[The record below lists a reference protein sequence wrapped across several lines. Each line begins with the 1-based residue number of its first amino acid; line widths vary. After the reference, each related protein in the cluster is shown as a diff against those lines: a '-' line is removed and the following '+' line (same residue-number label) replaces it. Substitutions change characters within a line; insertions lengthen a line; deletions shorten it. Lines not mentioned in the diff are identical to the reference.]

1 MKSNVPPGAE
11 EDPTAP
17 YNQKTKKITV
27 DISVSLSATKEI
39 EVPED
44 MDDYCDSVILEEYV
58 REQIMLP
65 QEILSEH
72 GYGEWIVDEFCVM

>member
-1 MKSNVPPGAE
+1 MKDNYPPGAAN
-11 EDPTAP
+11 DPTAP
-17 YNQKTKKITV
+17 YNQKTKKVTV

-44 MDDYCDSVILEEYV
+44 MDDYDPVVLEEYV

-65 QEILSEH
+65 QEILLEH
-72 GYGEWIVDEFCVM
+72 GYGEWIVDEFCVL

>member
-1 MKSNVPPGAE
+1 MNNYPPGAAN
-11 EDPTAP
+11 DPTAP

-39 EVPED
+39 EIPED
-44 MDDYCDSVILEEYV
+44 MDDYDPVILEEYV

-65 QEILSEH
+65 QEILLEH
-72 GYGEWIVDEFCVM
+72 GYGEWIVDEFCVL

>member
-1 MKSNVPPGAE
+1 MNNYPPGAAN
-11 EDPTAP
+11 DPTAP

-27 DISVSLSATKEI
+27 DISVSLSTIKEI

-44 MDDYCDSVILEEYV
+44 MNDYDPVILEEYV

-65 QEILSEH
+65 QEILLEH
-72 GYGEWIVDEFCVM
+72 GYGEWIVDEFCVL

>member
-1 MKSNVPPGAE
+1 MNNYPPGAAN
-11 EDPTAP
+11 DPTAP

-44 MDDYCDSVILEEYV
+44 MDDYDPVVLEEYV

-65 QEILSEH
+65 QEILLEH
-72 GYGEWIVDEFCVM
+72 DYGEWIVDEFCVL

>member
-1 MKSNVPPGAE
+1 MNNYPPGAAN
-11 EDPTAP
+11 DLTAP
-17 YNQKTKKITV
+17 YNQKTKKITI

-44 MDDYCDSVILEEYV
+44 MDDYDPVILEEYI

-65 QEILSEH
+65 QEILLEH
-72 GYGEWIVDEFCVM
+72 GYGEWIVDEFCVL